1 MEQWFQAAQQ
11 GDYQYIKD
19 NIILARSID
28 QMFGNKTAMMYAAQ
42 ENHYKIVNI
51 LLPFEAK
58 MQNAQGST
66 ALHLAVSKNSIDAI
80 KILATF
86 EGDVRNNK
94 SKTALEI
101 ATEKNQLD
109 IIDLFEHSSMY
120 EPRASASFL
129 TLLPDVKNEQLTK
142 LQKMNDELKLTLRKQ
157 EQINKEF
164 KFTVLSLG
172 NEQKNDLCI
181 KEQNIKAEKMEYEM
195 KLEYIDA
202 EVQQLKQ
209 EVNELENVAEQV
221 MQLVKQKIT
230 QKTK

>member
-19 NIILARSID
+19 NIILARSVD

-66 ALHLAVSKNSIDAI
+66 ALHLAVSKSSFDVI

-86 EGDVRNNK
+86 ESDVRNNK
-94 SKTALEI
+94 GKTALEI

-120 EPRASASFL
+120 EPRASASFI
-129 TLLPDVKNEQLTK
+129 LLPDVKNEQLSK

-164 KFTVLSLG
+164 KFTVQSLG